1 MTFIEPVSSLSIKRA
16 VNLYTIALFL
26 FFGILL
32 YWSAV
37 DRYQAYIS
45 YHENIA
51 NNTTKMVAFDIN
63 KTLKEKQRVLDTFIE
78 THKTLITD
86 LADNPEDEGL
96 QHTLQSRL
104 KRYLPDFIGFNIMTA
119 SGKPIIDAF
128 DNITGDLCLSDLK
141 LYLKSGKLNIRLHP
155 DNNESHY
162 DIVSRIS
169 NRKNSRFLFVSF
181 EVNEFADLLS
191 SIQPEKHNLAIIN
204 KEENNLIEIPPD
216 GDRRADSN
224 RLNFRLDG
232 KENIRVLSA
241 TKIKGTYW
249 HVIDMHDDGLFDSY
263 RESIFKEY
271 LIAYYIF
278 SIIIL
283 FMRSI
288 LLSQDH
294 KRTLAEEQ
302 LKRNHTEIK
311 ELNHRLEI
319 LSKTDSLTGL
329 YNRRHFD
336 KIINQEWNRGLRSH
350 SPISC
355 ILIDIDYF
363 KKYNDYYGH
372 LAGDKCLVDISLVM
386 KDAFRRAGDLI
397 ARYGG
402 EEFIILMP
410 ATSAEDAETAIT
422 LFQNELAKLKIPHM
436 DSPINSFVTASAGIV
451 NQVPRRDDSID
462 DFIGKADEA
471 LYKAKANGRN
481 QWQVYGLK
489 LEDSDN
495 L

>member
-16 VNLYTIALFL
+16 VNLYTIVLFIS
-26 FFGILL
+26 FGILL

-45 YHENIA
+45 YHENMA

-78 THKTLITD
+78 THKKLVTD
-86 LADNPEDEGL
+86 LADNPEDKGL

-104 KRYLPDFIGFNIMTA
+104 KRYLPNFIGFNIMTP
-119 SGKPIIDAF
+119 SGKPIIDTF
-128 DNITGDLCLSDLK
+128 DNVINDFCLSDLK
-141 LYLKSGKLNIRLHP
+141 LYLKSGKQNIRLHP
-155 DNNESHY
+155 NNNESHY
-162 DIVSRIS
+162 DIVSKIS
-169 NRKNSRFLFVSF
+169 NRKNSRFLLVNF

-191 SIQPEKHNLAIIN
+191 STQAERHSLAIIN
-204 KEENNLIEIPPD
+204 KEENNLIEIFPD
-216 GDRRADSN
+216 GDRLANNN

-241 TKIKGTYW
+241 TKIKDTYW
-249 HVIDMHDDGLFDSY
+249 HIIDMHDDGLFDSY

-288 LLSQDH
+288 LLNQDH

-302 LKRNHTEIK
+302 LKKNHTEIK
-311 ELNHRLEI
+311 ELNQRLDL

-336 KIINQEWNRGLRSH
+336 TIINHEWNRGLRSH

-363 KKYNDYYGH
+363 KNYNDYYGH
-372 LAGDKCLVDISLVM
+372 QAGDKCLIEISLVM
-386 KDAFRRAGDLI
+386 KDTFRRAGDMV

-410 ATSAEDAETAIT
+410 STSAEDAEAAIT
-422 LFQNELAKLKIPHM
+422 LFQSELAKLKIPHM
-436 DSPINSFVTASAGIV
+436 NSSINSFVTASAGIV

-462 DFIGKADEA
+462 GFIGKADKA
-471 LYKAKANGRN
+471 LYKAKASGRN
-481 QWQVYGLK
+481 RWEVYQ
-489 LEDSDN
+489 S
-495 L
+495 